1 MIDEHLQE
9 LKPSVRRSDGVR
21 RSAGTLYIVRVKR
34 RHKYVCSE

>member
-21 RSAGTLYIVRVKR
+21 RSAGTLYRSNKLQLDL
-34 RHKYVCSE
+34 